1 MTISIRGNRLSILTN
16 DIEDKQYQIENMNTQ
31 IDISPRKKQLKEEY
45 ERLQLEYAALVA
57 ERDELENSEGPR
69 LTALYME
76 AVGQLQYEVLVLRYE
91 IALLKQKRDLL
102 QAYKN
107 RGEKADLNYVDEQ
120 VEATAKTYN
129 ENIQW
134 EEEKI
139 KQAKAYIE
147 EQKEKEK
154 KNQEDEKRELRDL
167 YRKLVHRLHP
177 DLHPEQT
184 EWEKELFLN
193 VQDAYEKGDLERL
206 RELAQLLEAGMP
218 TDAVENETTEE
229 WEERVNQLK
238 EEIKKIREEIARI
251 LQEFPFTYRERL
263 NDREWIS
270 QTQDMLRKEIAELE
284 NEKTRLEKIVCV
296 MEKGGK
302 R

>member
-1 MTISIRGNRLSILTN
+1 
-16 DIEDKQYQIENMNTQ
+16 MNSA
-31 IDISPRKKQLKEEY
+31 IDISPRKKLLKEEY
-45 ERLQLEYAALVA
+45 ERLQQEYAALVA

-76 AVGQLQYEVLVLRYE
+76 AVGQLQYEVLVLQYE
-91 IALLKQKRDLL
+91 IALLKHKRDLL

-129 ENIQW
+129 ENIQR

-147 EQKEKEK
+147 EQKEEEK
-154 KNQEDEKRELRDL
+154 KNQEDDKHELRDL

-184 EWEKELFLN
+184 EWEKELFLK

-206 RELAQLLEAGMP
+206 RELAQQLEAGMP
-218 TDAVENETTEE
+218 ADAVDNETTEE
-229 WEERVNQLK
+229 WEERVKQLK
-238 EEIKKIREEIARI
+238 EEIVKIREELEKI
-251 LQEFPFTYRERL
+251 LQKFPFTYRERL
-263 NDREWIS
+263 NNPEWIA
-270 QTQDMLRKEIAELE
+270 QTQDVLRKEIAELE
-284 NEKTRLEKIVCV
+284 KEKARLEKIVGI

>member
-1 MTISIRGNRLSILTN
+1 MQS
-16 DIEDKQYQIENMNTQ
+16 MNNS

-45 ERLQLEYAALVA
+45 ERLQLEYADLVA

-76 AVGQLQYEVLVLRYE
+76 AVGQLQYEVLVLQYE

-102 QAYKN
+102 QVYKN

-129 ENIQW
+129 ENIQR

-147 EQKEKEK
+147 EQKEEEK

-184 EWEKELFLN
+184 EWEKELFLKI
-193 VQDAYEKGDLERL
+193 QEAYEKGDLERL
-206 RELAQLLEAGMP
+206 RELAKQLEAGMP
-218 TDAVENETTEE
+218 ADAVDNETTEE

-238 EEIKKIREEIARI
+238 EEIAKIREEIARI
-251 LQEFPFTYRERL
+251 LQGFPFTYRERL
-263 NDREWIS
+263 NDPEWIA

-284 NEKTRLEKIVCV
+284 KEKTRLEKIVSI

>member
-1 MTISIRGNRLSILTN
+1 MTISIHGNRLSILTN
-16 DIEDKQYQIENMNTQ
+16 DIDKQYQIENMNTQ

-129 ENIQW
+129 ENIQR

-147 EQKEKEK
+147 EQKEEEK
-154 KNQEDEKRELRDL
+154 KNQENEKRELRDL

-184 EWEKELFLN
+184 EWEKELFLK
-193 VQDAYEKGDLERL
+193 VQDAYEKGDLEKL
-206 RELAQLLEAGMP
+206 RELAQQLEAGMP
-218 TDAVENETTEE
+218 ADAVNNETTEE

-238 EEIKKIREEIARI
+238 EEIAKIREEIEKI

-263 NDREWIS
+263 NNPEWIA
-270 QTQDMLRKEIAELE
+270 QTQDMLRKEIPELE
-284 NEKTRLEKIVCV
+284 KEKIRLEKIVNI

>member
-16 DIEDKQYQIENMNTQ
+16 DIDKQYQIENMNTQ

-57 ERDELENSEGPR
+57 ERDELENSEEPR
-69 LTALYME
+69 LIALFME
-76 AVGQLQYEVLVLRYE
+76 AVGQLQYEVLVLQYE

-129 ENIQW
+129 ENIQR

-147 EQKEKEK
+147 EQKEEEK
-154 KNQEDEKRELRDL
+154 KNQEDDKHELRNL

-184 EWEKELFLN
+184 EWEKELFLK

-206 RELAQLLEAGMP
+206 RELAQQLEAGMP
-218 TDAVENETTEE
+218 ADAVDNETTEE
-229 WEERVNQLK
+229 WEERVKQLK
-238 EEIKKIREEIARI
+238 EEIVKIREELEKI
-251 LQEFPFTYRERL
+251 LQKFPFTYRERL
-263 NDREWIS
+263 NNPEWIA
-270 QTQDMLRKEIAELE
+270 QTQDVLRKEIAELE
-284 NEKTRLEKIVCV
+284 KEKARLEKIVGI

>member
-16 DIEDKQYQIENMNTQ
+16 DIDKQYQIESMNTQ

-76 AVGQLQYEVLVLRYE
+76 AVGQLQYEVLVLQYE

-120 VEATAKTYN
+120 VETTAKTYN
-129 ENIQW
+129 ENIQR

-147 EQKEKEK
+147 EQKEEEK

-184 EWEKELFLN
+184 EWEKELFLK

-206 RELAQLLEAGMP
+206 RELAQQLEAGMP
-218 TDAVENETTEE
+218 ADAVDNETTEE

-238 EEIKKIREEIARI
+238 EEIAKIREEIVRI

-263 NDREWIS
+263 NNPEWID

-284 NEKTRLEKIVCV
+284 KEKIRLEKIVNI
-296 MEKGGK
+296 MEKGCK

>member
-1 MTISIRGNRLSILTN
+1 
-16 DIEDKQYQIENMNTQ
+16 MNSA
-31 IDISPRKKQLKEEY
+31 IDISPRKKLLKEEY

-76 AVGQLQYEVLVLRYE
+76 AVGQLQYEVLVLQYE

-129 ENIQW
+129 ENIQR

-147 EQKEKEK
+147 EQKEEEK

-184 EWEKELFLN
+184 EWEKELFLK
-193 VQDAYEKGDLERL
+193 VQDAYEKGDLEKL
-206 RELAQLLEAGMP
+206 RELAQQLEAGMP
-218 TDAVENETTEE
+218 ADAVDNETTED

-238 EEIKKIREEIARI
+238 EEIAKIREEIARI

-263 NDREWIS
+263 NDPEWIV

-284 NEKTRLEKIVCV
+284 KEKTRLEKIVSI

>member
-1 MTISIRGNRLSILTN
+1 
-16 DIEDKQYQIENMNTQ
+16 MNSA
-31 IDISPRKKQLKEEY
+31 IDISPRKKLLKEEY
-45 ERLQLEYAALVA
+45 ERLQQEYAALVA

-76 AVGQLQYEVLVLRYE
+76 AVGQLQYEVLVLQYE

-120 VEATAKTYN
+120 VETTAKTYK
-129 ENIQW
+129 ENIQR

-147 EQKEKEK
+147 EQKEEEK
-154 KNQEDEKRELRDL
+154 KSQEDEKRELRDL

-184 EWEKELFLN
+184 EWEKELFLK

-206 RELAQLLEAGMP
+206 RELAQQLEAGMP
-218 TDAVENETTEE
+218 ADAVDNETTEE

-238 EEIKKIREEIARI
+238 EEIAKIREEIARI

-263 NDREWIS
+263 NNPEWIA

-284 NEKTRLEKIVCV
+284 KEKTRLEKIVSI

>member
-1 MTISIRGNRLSILTN
+1 
-16 DIEDKQYQIENMNTQ
+16 MNSS

-57 ERDELENSEGPR
+57 DRDELENSEGPR

-76 AVGQLQYEVLVLRYE
+76 TVGQLQYEVLVLQYE

-120 VEATAKTYN
+120 VETTAKTYN
-129 ENIQW
+129 ENIQR

-147 EQKEKEK
+147 EQKEEEK
-154 KNQEDEKRELRDL
+154 KNQEDEKRELRNL

-184 EWEKELFLN
+184 EWEKELFLK

-206 RELAQLLEAGMP
+206 RELAQQLEAGMP
-218 TDAVENETTEE
+218 ADAVDNETTEE

-238 EEIKKIREEIARI
+238 EEIAKIREEIARI

-263 NDREWIS
+263 NNPEWID

-284 NEKTRLEKIVCV
+284 KEKIRLEKIVNI

>member
-1 MTISIRGNRLSILTN
+1 MQS
-16 DIEDKQYQIENMNTQ
+16 MNNS

-45 ERLQLEYAALVA
+45 ERLQLEYADLVA

-76 AVGQLQYEVLVLRYE
+76 AVGQLQYEVLVLQYE

-129 ENIQW
+129 ENIQR

-147 EQKEKEK
+147 EQKDEEK

-167 YRKLVHRLHP
+167 YRKLVHRLHS
-177 DLHPEQT
+177 LQNHCYRGNE
-184 EWEKELFLN
+184 
-193 VQDAYEKGDLERL
+193 DA
-206 RELAQLLEAGMP
+206 AGGIQGIVIF
-218 TDAVENETTEE
+218 DYGIYI
-229 WEERVNQLK
+229 Q
-238 EEIKKIREEIARI
+238 
-251 LQEFPFTYRERL
+251 
-263 NDREWIS
+263 IS
-270 QTQDMLRKEIAELE
+270 
-284 NEKTRLEKIVCV
+284 KTGCY
-296 MEKGGK
+296 G
-302 R
+302 

>member
-1 MTISIRGNRLSILTN
+1 
-16 DIEDKQYQIENMNTQ
+16 MNSA
-31 IDISPRKKQLKEEY
+31 IDISPRKKLLKEEY
-45 ERLQLEYAALVA
+45 ERLQQEYAALVA
-57 ERDELENSEGPR
+57 ERDELENSEEPR

-76 AVGQLQYEVLVLRYE
+76 AVGQLQYEVLVLQYE

-120 VEATAKTYN
+120 VETTAKTYK
-129 ENIQW
+129 ENIQR

-147 EQKEKEK
+147 EQKEEEK

-184 EWEKELFLN
+184 EWEKELFLK

-206 RELAQLLEAGMP
+206 RELTQQLEAGMP
-218 TDAVENETTEE
+218 ADAVDNETTEE

-238 EEIKKIREEIARI
+238 EEIAKIREEIARI

-263 NDREWIS
+263 NNPEWIA

-284 NEKTRLEKIVCV
+284 KEKTRLEKIVSI

>member
-1 MTISIRGNRLSILTN
+1 MKPGT
-16 DIEDKQYQIENMNTQ
+16 NMNNA
-31 IDISPRKKQLKEEY
+31 IDICPRKKQLKEKY

-57 ERDELENSEGPR
+57 ERDELVNSEGPR

-76 AVGQLQYEVLVLRYE
+76 AVGQLQYEELVLQYE

-107 RGEKADLNYVDEQ
+107 RGEKADLNYVNEQ

-129 ENIQW
+129 ENIQR

-147 EQKEKEK
+147 EQKEEEK

-184 EWEKELFLN
+184 EWEKELFLK
-193 VQDAYEKGDLERL
+193 VQDAYEKSDLERL
-206 RELAQLLEAGMP
+206 RDLSQQLEAGMP
-218 TDAVENETTEE
+218 ADVVRSAKLS
-229 WEERVNQLK
+229 R
-238 EEIKKIREEIARI
+238 
-251 LQEFPFTYRERL
+251 LQTKADESS
-263 NDREWIS
+263 WH
-270 QTQDMLRKEIAELE
+270 
-284 NEKTRLEKIVCV
+284 
-296 MEKGGK
+296 GK
-302 R
+302 RL

>member
-1 MTISIRGNRLSILTN
+1 
-16 DIEDKQYQIENMNTQ
+16 MNNA

-76 AVGQLQYEVLVLRYE
+76 AVGQLQYEVLVLQYE

-107 RGEKADLNYVDEQ
+107 RGEKADLNYVDEH

-129 ENIQW
+129 ENIQR

-147 EQKEKEK
+147 EQKEEEK

-184 EWEKELFLN
+184 EWEKELFLK

-206 RELAQLLEAGMP
+206 RDLSQQLEAGMP
-218 TDAVENETTEE
+218 ADVVDNETTEE

-238 EEIKKIREEIARI
+238 DEISKIREEIARI
-251 LQEFPFTYRERL
+251 LPEFPFTYRERL
-263 NDREWIS
+263 NNPEWIS
-270 QTQDMLRKEIAELE
+270 QTQNMLRQEIAELKK
-284 NEKTRLEKIVCV
+284 EKTRLEKIVSI

>member
-1 MTISIRGNRLSILTN
+1 
-16 DIEDKQYQIENMNTQ
+16 MNSA
-31 IDISPRKKQLKEEY
+31 IDISPRKEQLKEEY

-57 ERDELENSEGPR
+57 ERDELENSEEPR
-69 LTALYME
+69 LIALFME
-76 AVGQLQYEVLVLRYE
+76 AVGQLQYEVLVLQYE

-129 ENIQW
+129 ENIQR

-147 EQKEKEK
+147 EQKEEEK
-154 KNQEDEKRELRDL
+154 KNQEDDKHELRNL

-184 EWEKELFLN
+184 EWEKELFLK

-206 RELAQLLEAGMP
+206 RELAQQLEAGMP
-218 TDAVENETTEE
+218 ADAVDNETTEE
-229 WEERVNQLK
+229 WEERVKQLK
-238 EEIKKIREEIARI
+238 EEIVKIREELEKI
-251 LQEFPFTYRERL
+251 LQKFPFTYRERL
-263 NDREWIS
+263 NNPEWIA
-270 QTQDMLRKEIAELE
+270 QTQDVLRKEIAELE
-284 NEKTRLEKIVCV
+284 KEKARLEKIVGI

>member
-16 DIEDKQYQIENMNTQ
+16 DIDKQYQIESMNTQ

-129 ENIQW
+129 ENIQR

-147 EQKEKEK
+147 EQKEEEK
-154 KNQEDEKRELRDL
+154 KNQENEKRELRDL

-184 EWEKELFLN
+184 EWEKELFLK

-206 RELAQLLEAGMP
+206 RELAQQLEAGMP
-218 TDAVENETTEE
+218 ADAVDNETTEE
-229 WEERVNQLK
+229 WEERINQLK
-238 EEIKKIREEIARI
+238 EEIAKIREEIEKI

-263 NDREWIS
+263 NNPEWIA
-270 QTQDMLRKEIAELE
+270 QTQDMLRKEISELE
-284 NEKTRLEKIVCV
+284 KEKIRLEKIVNI

>member
-16 DIEDKQYQIENMNTQ
+16 DIDKQYQIENMNTQ

-107 RGEKADLNYVDEQ
+107 RGEKADLNYVNEQ

-129 ENIQW
+129 ENIQR

-147 EQKEKEK
+147 EQKEEEK
-154 KNQEDEKRELRDL
+154 KNQENEKRELRDL

-184 EWEKELFLN
+184 EWEKKLFLK
-193 VQDAYEKGDLERL
+193 VQDAYEKGDLEKL
-206 RELAQLLEAGMP
+206 RELAQQLEAGMP
-218 TDAVENETTEE
+218 ADAVNNETTEE

-238 EEIKKIREEIARI
+238 EEIAKIREEIEKI

-263 NDREWIS
+263 NNPEWIA
-270 QTQDMLRKEIAELE
+270 QTQDMLRKEIPELE
-284 NEKTRLEKIVCV
+284 KEKIRLEKIVNI

>member
-16 DIEDKQYQIENMNTQ
+16 DIDKQYQIENMNTQ

-120 VEATAKTYN
+120 VEAMAKTYN
-129 ENIQW
+129 ENIQR

-147 EQKEKEK
+147 EQKEEEK
-154 KNQEDEKRELRDL
+154 KNQENEKRELRDL

-184 EWEKELFLN
+184 EWEKELFLK
-193 VQDAYEKGDLERL
+193 VQDAYEKGDLEKL
-206 RELAQLLEAGMP
+206 RELAQQLEAGMP
-218 TDAVENETTEE
+218 ADAVNNETTEE

-238 EEIKKIREEIARI
+238 EEIAKIREEIEKI

-263 NDREWIS
+263 NNPEWIA
-270 QTQDMLRKEIAELE
+270 QTQDMLRKEIPELE
-284 NEKTRLEKIVCV
+284 KEKIRLEKIVNI

>member
-16 DIEDKQYQIENMNTQ
+16 DIDKQYQIENMNTQ

-76 AVGQLQYEVLVLRYE
+76 AVGQLQYEVLVLQYE

-129 ENIQW
+129 ENIQR

-147 EQKEKEK
+147 EQKEEEK
-154 KNQEDEKRELRDL
+154 KNQENEKRELRDL

-184 EWEKELFLN
+184 EWEKELFLK
-193 VQDAYEKGDLERL
+193 VQDAYEKGDLEKL
-206 RELAQLLEAGMP
+206 RELAQQLEAGMP
-218 TDAVENETTEE
+218 ADAVNNETTEE

-238 EEIKKIREEIARI
+238 EEIAKIREEIEKI

-263 NDREWIS
+263 NNPEWIA
-270 QTQDMLRKEIAELE
+270 QTQDMLRKEISELE
-284 NEKTRLEKIVCV
+284 KEKIRLEKIVNI

>member
-1 MTISIRGNRLSILTN
+1 MQS
-16 DIEDKQYQIENMNTQ
+16 MNNS

-45 ERLQLEYAALVA
+45 ERLQLEYADLVA

-76 AVGQLQYEVLVLRYE
+76 AVGQLQYEVLVLQYE

-129 ENIQW
+129 ENIQR

-147 EQKEKEK
+147 EQKEEEK

-184 EWEKELFLN
+184 EWEKELFLKI
-193 VQDAYEKGDLERL
+193 QEAYEKGDLERL
-206 RELAQLLEAGMP
+206 RELAKQLEAGMP
-218 TDAVENETTEE
+218 ADAVDNETTEE

-238 EEIKKIREEIARI
+238 EEIAKIREEIARI
-251 LQEFPFTYRERL
+251 LQGFPFTYRERL
-263 NDREWIS
+263 NDPEWIA
-270 QTQDMLRKEIAELE
+270 QTRDMLRKEIAELE
-284 NEKTRLEKIVCV
+284 KEKTRLEKIVSI

>member
-16 DIEDKQYQIENMNTQ
+16 DIDKQYQIESMNTQ

-129 ENIQW
+129 ENIQR

-147 EQKEKEK
+147 EQKEEEK
-154 KNQEDEKRELRDL
+154 KNQENEKRELRDL

-184 EWEKELFLN
+184 EWEKELFLK
-193 VQDAYEKGDLERL
+193 VQDAYEKGDLEKL
-206 RELAQLLEAGMP
+206 RELAQQLEAGMP
-218 TDAVENETTEE
+218 ADAVNNETTEE

-238 EEIKKIREEIARI
+238 EEIAKIREEIEKI

-263 NDREWIS
+263 NNPEWIA
-270 QTQDMLRKEIAELE
+270 QTQDMLRKEIPELE
-284 NEKTRLEKIVCV
+284 KEKIRLEKIVNI

>member
-16 DIEDKQYQIENMNTQ
+16 DIDKQYQIENMNTQ

-129 ENIQW
+129 ENIQR

-147 EQKEKEK
+147 EQKEEEK
-154 KNQEDEKRELRDL
+154 KNQENEKRELRDL

-184 EWEKELFLN
+184 EWEKELFLK

-206 RELAQLLEAGMP
+206 RELAQQLEAGMP
-218 TDAVENETTEE
+218 ADAVDNETTEE

-238 EEIKKIREEIARI
+238 EEIAKIREEIEKI

-263 NDREWIS
+263 NNPEWIA
-270 QTQDMLRKEIAELE
+270 QTQDMLRKEIPELE
-284 NEKTRLEKIVCV
+284 KEKIRLEKIVNI

>member
-1 MTISIRGNRLSILTN
+1 MQS
-16 DIEDKQYQIENMNTQ
+16 MNNS

-45 ERLQLEYAALVA
+45 ERLQLEYADLVA

-76 AVGQLQYEVLVLRYE
+76 AVGQLQYEVLVLQYE

-129 ENIQW
+129 ENIQR

-147 EQKEKEK
+147 EQKEEEK
-154 KNQEDEKRELRDL
+154 KNQENEKRELRDL

-184 EWEKELFLN
+184 EWEKELFLK
-193 VQDAYEKGDLERL
+193 VQDAYEKGDLEKL
-206 RELAQLLEAGMP
+206 RELAQQLEAGMP
-218 TDAVENETTEE
+218 ADAVDNETTEE

-238 EEIKKIREEIARI
+238 EEIAKIREEIEKI

-263 NDREWIS
+263 NNPEWIA
-270 QTQDMLRKEIAELE
+270 QTQDMLRKEISELE
-284 NEKTRLEKIVCV
+284 KEKIRLEKIVNI

>member
-1 MTISIRGNRLSILTN
+1 MHTN
-16 DIEDKQYQIENMNTQ
+16 DIDKQYQIENMNTQ

-45 ERLQLEYAALVA
+45 ERLQLEYADLVA

-129 ENIQW
+129 ENIQR

-147 EQKEKEK
+147 EQKEEEK
-154 KNQEDEKRELRDL
+154 KNQENEKRELRDL

-184 EWEKELFLN
+184 EWEKELFLK
-193 VQDAYEKGDLERL
+193 VQDAYEKSDLEKL
-206 RELAQLLEAGMP
+206 RELAQQLEAGMP
-218 TDAVENETTEE
+218 ADAVNNETTEE

-238 EEIKKIREEIARI
+238 EEIAKIREEIEKI

-263 NDREWIS
+263 NNPEWIA
-270 QTQDMLRKEIAELE
+270 QTQDMLRKEISELE
-284 NEKTRLEKIVCV
+284 KEKIRLEKIVNI

>member
-16 DIEDKQYQIENMNTQ
+16 DIDKQYQIENMNTQ

-102 QAYKN
+102 QVYKN

-129 ENIQW
+129 ENIQR

-147 EQKEKEK
+147 EQKEEEK
-154 KNQEDEKRELRDL
+154 KNQENEKRELRDL

-184 EWEKELFLN
+184 EWEKELFLK
-193 VQDAYEKGDLERL
+193 VQDAYEKGDLEKL
-206 RELAQLLEAGMP
+206 RELAQQLEAGMP
-218 TDAVENETTEE
+218 ADAVNNETTEE

-238 EEIKKIREEIARI
+238 EEIAKIRVEIEKI

-263 NDREWIS
+263 NNPEWIA
-270 QTQDMLRKEIAELE
+270 QTQDMLRKEIPELE
-284 NEKTRLEKIVCV
+284 KEKIRLEKIVNI

>member
-1 MTISIRGNRLSILTN
+1 MTISIRGNRLSILIN
-16 DIEDKQYQIENMNTQ
+16 DIDKQYQIESMNTQ

-76 AVGQLQYEVLVLRYE
+76 AVGQLQYEVLVLQYE

-129 ENIQW
+129 ENIQR

-147 EQKEKEK
+147 EQKEEEK
-154 KNQEDEKRELRDL
+154 KNQENEKRELRDL

-184 EWEKELFLN
+184 EWEKELFLK
-193 VQDAYEKGDLERL
+193 VQDAYEKGDLEKL
-206 RELAQLLEAGMP
+206 RELAQQLEAGMP
-218 TDAVENETTEE
+218 ADAVNNETTEE

-238 EEIKKIREEIARI
+238 EEIAKIREEIEKI

-263 NDREWIS
+263 NNPEWIA
-270 QTQDMLRKEIAELE
+270 QTQDMLRKEIPELE
-284 NEKTRLEKIVCV
+284 KEKIRLEKIVNI

>member
-1 MTISIRGNRLSILTN
+1 
-16 DIEDKQYQIENMNTQ
+16 MNTQ

-263 NDREWIS
+263 NDPEWIS

>member
-16 DIEDKQYQIENMNTQ
+16 DIDKQYQIENMNTQ

-129 ENIQW
+129 ENIQR

-147 EQKEKEK
+147 EQKEEEK
-154 KNQEDEKRELRDL
+154 KNQENEKRELRDL

-184 EWEKELFLN
+184 EWEKELFLK
-193 VQDAYEKGDLERL
+193 VQDAYEKGDLEKL
-206 RELAQLLEAGMP
+206 RELAQQLEAGMP
-218 TDAVENETTEE
+218 ADAVNNETTEE

-238 EEIKKIREEIARI
+238 EEIAKIREEIARI

-263 NDREWIS
+263 NDPEWIV

-284 NEKTRLEKIVCV
+284 KEKTRLEKIVSI

>member
-1 MTISIRGNRLSILTN
+1 M
-16 DIEDKQYQIENMNTQ
+16 QNMNSA
-31 IDISPRKKQLKEEY
+31 IDISPRKKLLKEEY
-45 ERLQLEYAALVA
+45 ERLQQEYAALVA

-76 AVGQLQYEVLVLRYE
+76 AVGQLQYEVLVLQYE

-120 VEATAKTYN
+120 VETTAKTYK
-129 ENIQW
+129 ENIQR

-147 EQKEKEK
+147 EQKEEEK

-177 DLHPEQT
+177 DLHSEQT
-184 EWEKELFLN
+184 EWEKELFLK

-206 RELAQLLEAGMP
+206 RELAQQLEAGMP
-218 TDAVENETTEE
+218 ADAVDNETTEE

-238 EEIKKIREEIARI
+238 EEIAKIREEIARI

-263 NDREWIS
+263 NNPEWIA

-284 NEKTRLEKIVCV
+284 KEKARLEKIVSI

>member
-1 MTISIRGNRLSILTN
+1 
-16 DIEDKQYQIENMNTQ
+16 MNSA
-31 IDISPRKKQLKEEY
+31 IDISPRKKLLKEEY
-45 ERLQLEYAALVA
+45 ERLQQEYAALVA

-76 AVGQLQYEVLVLRYE
+76 AVGQLQYEVLVLQYE
-91 IALLKQKRDLL
+91 IALLKHKRDLL

-129 ENIQW
+129 ENIQR

-147 EQKEKEK
+147 EQKEEEK
-154 KNQEDEKRELRDL
+154 KNQEDDKHELRNL

-184 EWEKELFLN
+184 EWEKELFLK

-206 RELAQLLEAGMP
+206 RELAQQLEAGMP
-218 TDAVENETTEE
+218 ADAVDNETTEE
-229 WEERVNQLK
+229 WEERVKQLK
-238 EEIKKIREEIARI
+238 EEIVKIREELEKI
-251 LQEFPFTYRERL
+251 LQKFPFTYRERL
-263 NDREWIS
+263 NNPEWIA
-270 QTQDMLRKEIAELE
+270 QTQDVLRKEIAELE
-284 NEKTRLEKIVCV
+284 KEKARLEKIVGI

>member
-1 MTISIRGNRLSILTN
+1 MQS
-16 DIEDKQYQIENMNTQ
+16 MNNS

-45 ERLQLEYAALVA
+45 ERLQLEYADLVA

-76 AVGQLQYEVLVLRYE
+76 AVGQLQYEVLVLQYE

-129 ENIQW
+129 ENIQR

-147 EQKEKEK
+147 EQKEEEK

-184 EWEKELFLN
+184 EWEKELFLKI
-193 VQDAYEKGDLERL
+193 QEAYEKGDLERL
-206 RELAQLLEAGMP
+206 RELAKQLEAGMP
-218 TDAVENETTEE
+218 ADAVDNETTEE

-238 EEIKKIREEIARI
+238 EEIAKIREEIARI

-263 NDREWIS
+263 NNPEWIA

-284 NEKTRLEKIVCV
+284 KEKARLEKIVSI

>member
-1 MTISIRGNRLSILTN
+1 
-16 DIEDKQYQIENMNTQ
+16 MNSA
-31 IDISPRKKQLKEEY
+31 IDISPRKKLLKEEY
-45 ERLQLEYAALVA
+45 ERLQQEYAALVA

-76 AVGQLQYEVLVLRYE
+76 AVGQLQYEVLVLQYE

-120 VEATAKTYN
+120 VETTAKTYK
-129 ENIQW
+129 ENIQR

-147 EQKEKEK
+147 EQKEEEK

-184 EWEKELFLN
+184 EWEKELFLK
-193 VQDAYEKGDLERL
+193 VQDAYEKGDLEKL
-206 RELAQLLEAGMP
+206 RELAQQLEAGMP
-218 TDAVENETTEE
+218 ADAVNNETTEE

-238 EEIKKIREEIARI
+238 EEIAKIREEIEKI

-263 NDREWIS
+263 NNPEWIA
-270 QTQDMLRKEIAELE
+270 QTQDMLRKEISELE
-284 NEKTRLEKIVCV
+284 KEKIRLEKIVNI

>member
-1 MTISIRGNRLSILTN
+1 
-16 DIEDKQYQIENMNTQ
+16 MNSA
-31 IDISPRKKQLKEEY
+31 IDISPRKKLLKEEY
-45 ERLQLEYAALVA
+45 ERLQQEYAALVA

-76 AVGQLQYEVLVLRYE
+76 AVGQLQYEVLVLQYE

-120 VEATAKTYN
+120 VETTAKTYK
-129 ENIQW
+129 ENIQR

-147 EQKEKEK
+147 EQKEEEK

-184 EWEKELFLN
+184 EWEKELFLK

-206 RELAQLLEAGMP
+206 RELAKQLEAGMP
-218 TDAVENETTEE
+218 ADAVDNETTEE

-238 EEIKKIREEIARI
+238 EEIAKIREEIARI

-263 NDREWIS
+263 NNPEWIA

-284 NEKTRLEKIVCV
+284 KEKARLEKIVSI

>member
-16 DIEDKQYQIENMNTQ
+16 DIDKQYQIENMNTQ

-129 ENIQW
+129 ENIQR

-147 EQKEKEK
+147 EQKEEEK
-154 KNQEDEKRELRDL
+154 KNQENEKRELRDL

-184 EWEKELFLN
+184 EWEKELFLK

-206 RELAQLLEAGMP
+206 RDLSQQLEAGMP
-218 TDAVENETTEE
+218 ADVVDNETTEE

-238 EEIKKIREEIARI
+238 EEISKIREEIARI

-263 NDREWIS
+263 NNPEWIS
-270 QTQDMLRKEIAELE
+270 QTQNMLRQEIAELKK
-284 NEKTRLEKIVCV
+284 EKTRLEKIVSI

>member
-16 DIEDKQYQIENMNTQ
+16 DIDKQYQIDSMNTQ

-76 AVGQLQYEVLVLRYE
+76 AVGQLQYEVLVLQYE

-120 VEATAKTYN
+120 VETTAKTYN
-129 ENIQW
+129 KNIQR

-139 KQAKAYIE
+139 KQAKVYIE

-218 TDAVENETTEE
+218 TDAVDNETTEE

-263 NDREWIS
+263 NDPEWIS

>member
-16 DIEDKQYQIENMNTQ
+16 DIDKQYQIESMNTQ

-129 ENIQW
+129 ENIQR

-139 KQAKAYIE
+139 KQAKAYME
-147 EQKEKEK
+147 EQKEEEK
-154 KNQEDEKRELRDL
+154 KNQENEKRELRDL

-184 EWEKELFLN
+184 EWEKELFLK
-193 VQDAYEKGDLERL
+193 VQDAYEKGDLEKL
-206 RELAQLLEAGMP
+206 RELAQQLEAGMP
-218 TDAVENETTEE
+218 ADAVNNETTEE

-238 EEIKKIREEIARI
+238 EEIAKIREEIEKI

-263 NDREWIS
+263 NNPEWIA
-270 QTQDMLRKEIAELE
+270 QTQDMLRKEIPELE
-284 NEKTRLEKIVCV
+284 KEKIRLEKIVNI

>member
-1 MTISIRGNRLSILTN
+1 MTISIRGNRLSILTK
-16 DIEDKQYQIENMNTQ
+16 DIDKQYQIENMNTQ

-129 ENIQW
+129 ENIQR

-147 EQKEKEK
+147 EQKEEEK
-154 KNQEDEKRELRDL
+154 KNQENEKRELRDL

-184 EWEKELFLN
+184 EWEKELFLK
-193 VQDAYEKGDLERL
+193 VQDAYEKGDLEKL
-206 RELAQLLEAGMP
+206 RELAQQLEAGMP
-218 TDAVENETTEE
+218 ADAVNNETTEE

-238 EEIKKIREEIARI
+238 EEIAKIREEIEKI

-263 NDREWIS
+263 NNPEWIA
-270 QTQDMLRKEIAELE
+270 QTQDMLRKEIPELE
-284 NEKTRLEKIVCV
+284 KEKIRLEKIVNI